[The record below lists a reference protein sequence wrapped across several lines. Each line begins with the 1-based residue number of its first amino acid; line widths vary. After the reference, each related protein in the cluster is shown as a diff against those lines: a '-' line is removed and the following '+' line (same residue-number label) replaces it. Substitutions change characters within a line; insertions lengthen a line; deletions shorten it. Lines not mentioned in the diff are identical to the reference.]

1 MASVKRKI
9 TPATKV
15 DSHGPQT
22 EHDPGAADEKHRAR
36 LAARS
41 RLRAAATGYAYAQ
54 PLFGNL
60 DIAAYA
66 GELDQQAAK
75 IAAGDMTAVESMLIH
90 QANTLDMMF
99 NRLAYQATQSE
110 YPNEM
115 EARLRHA
122 LRAQA
127 QCRATLETLAEIKN
141 PRPVAFVK
149 QANIAAGPQEVNN
162 SVPPSRAREITG
174 NQSNELLEMKD
185 GKRLDTGTTRAAGR
199 GDPPLE
205 TVAEVYRPRH
215 AKG

>member
-1 MASVKRKI
+1 M
-9 TPATKV
+9 
-15 DSHGPQT
+15 
-22 EHDPGAADEKHRAR
+22 DEKHRAR
-36 LAARS
+36 VAARS
-41 RLRAAATGYAYAQ
+41 RLRAAATGYAYAE

-60 DIAAYA
+60 DIATYA

-75 IAAGDMTAVESMLIH
+75 IAAGDMTGVESMLIH

-99 NRLAYQATQSE
+99 NRLAYKATHSE
-110 YPNEM
+110 YLNEM
-115 EARLRHA
+115 EAHLRHA

-149 QANIAAGPQEVNN
+149 QANIAAGPQQVNN
-162 SVPPSRAREITG
+162 SVPPSRARENAG
-174 NQSNELLEMKD
+174 NQPNELLEVKD
-185 GKRLDTGTTRAAGR
+185 GERLDSGTTRAAGR